1 MHANRNINFHIIIKL
16 TFAGIGGAV
25 ILPTVEYTT
34 ELSLSGAAGLFLM
47 SENCSSSAYI
57 IVVPVD

>member
-1 MHANRNINFHIIIKL
+1 MHANKNINFHIIINL
-16 TFAGIGGAV
+16 TLAGIGGAV

-34 ELSLSGAAGLFLM
+34 ELSLSGAIGLLLM
-47 SENCSSSAYI
+47 FENSSNSAYI